1 MYRFAAPYAVGDTMK
16 KLVMLGCLMAPVA
29 HATLVTGPD
38 RSYVIL
44 SNGSVGYTVSSL
56 SGEGN
61 VIVQKMPSGYILL
74 ESDKAPTM
82 IYEDYTNPVVPV
94 IPVEQGLDM
103 EISE

>member
-1 MYRFAAPYAVGDTMK
+1 MK
-16 KLVMLGCLMAPVA
+16 KWIVLGCLMAPA
-29 HATLVTGPD
+29 ASATLVTGPD

-44 SNGSVGYTVSSL
+44 SNGTVGYTLSSL

-61 VIVQKMPSGYILL
+61 AIVQKTPNGYILL

-94 IPVEQGLDM
+94 VPLEQGLDM